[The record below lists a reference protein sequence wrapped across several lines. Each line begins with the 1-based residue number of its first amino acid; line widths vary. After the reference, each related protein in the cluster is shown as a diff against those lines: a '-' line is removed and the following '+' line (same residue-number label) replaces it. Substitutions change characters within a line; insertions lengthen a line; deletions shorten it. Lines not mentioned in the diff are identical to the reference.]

1 MSIYVKA
8 LASGSSG
15 NAFLLRAGQATVLF
29 DAGLPGR
36 CLAAL
41 LRRQRVAAG
50 GLDAIFLSHE
60 HSDHVL
66 GATAL
71 ARAYRTPLIANQATL
86 RAVRLSPRVQA
97 VTLPTG
103 ATQRFGAL
111 SVTTFPVPHDA
122 HDPVGFAIECE
133 GWRMFLATDVGYD
146 CPDLEPH
153 LAAADLIILE
163 ANHDVQTLR
172 QGSYPWPLKNRIL
185 GRGGHLSND
194 QSGCLLERAFNRTPR
209 RHRWL
214 WLAHLSEE
222 NNTPHKAKRQVELR
236 LDLAGN
242 LKHTQ
247 IEVALRDVPSVEWH
261 SELLAH
267 QLSLF

>member
-15 NAFLLRAGQATVLF
+15 NALLLRAGHATILF

-36 CLAAL
+36 RLAAL
-41 LRRQRVAAG
+41 LRSHRVVPG
-50 GLDAIFLSHE
+50 ELDGILLSHE

-71 ARAYRTPLIANQATL
+71 ARAYRAPLIANHGTL

-103 ATQRFGAL
+103 TTQRFGAL
-111 SVTTFPVPHDA
+111 SITTFPVPHDA
-122 HDPVGFAIECE
+122 HDPVGFAVEYE
-133 GWRMFLATDVGYD
+133 GWHMFLATDVGYD

-153 LAAADLIILE
+153 LAAADLVVLE

-172 QGSYPWPLKNRIL
+172 QGAYPWPLKNRIL
-185 GRGGHLSND
+185 GNGGHLSND
-194 QSGCLLERAFNRTPR
+194 QTGLLLERSFARVPSR
-209 RHRWL
+209 QRWL

-236 LDLAGN
+236 LDLSGN
-242 LKHTQ
+242 LKQTQ
-247 IEVALRDVPSVEWH
+247 IEVALRDIPSAEWD
-261 SELLAH
+261 SQRLAH
-267 QLSLF
+267 QLTLF